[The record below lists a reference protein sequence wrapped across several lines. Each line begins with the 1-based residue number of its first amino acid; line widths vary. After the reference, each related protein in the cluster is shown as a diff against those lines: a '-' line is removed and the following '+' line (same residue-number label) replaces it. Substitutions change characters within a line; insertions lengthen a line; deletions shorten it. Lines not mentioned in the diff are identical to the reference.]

1 MEYEKLFSPMNI
13 GGVTVKNRSVMA
25 PMLMGFAEMDGKP
38 NEQLMN
44 YYEERAKGGTGLII
58 TEITRVNDN
67 HGAAAFAQLAMSHDF
82 NIEPMREFAN
92 RIHKHG
98 AKLFVQLHHPGR
110 QNVGLLVHT
119 IPISVKLDHATKWYK
134 PLVFKLVPSCK
145 VLLEKRLVPASVCP
159 SKVEPSKFAEG
170 RVRALR
176 HSEIKRLV
184 EDFVRAAVRCKK
196 AGVDGVELHATH
208 GYLIQQ
214 FLSPNTNHRTD
225 EYGGST
231 ENRLRFLKEIVEG
244 IRRECGDYPIIVRL
258 TADECYG
265 KIGEP
270 GKGYN
275 LSVGVEYAK
284 AIEAMGVDAIDV
296 SSAAYDTFNYWLEPT
311 SFECGWRAYMTK
323 AVKDAVKIPVLGANL
338 IRSAAQA
345 ERQLQDGTQDFVSL
359 GRPHIADPHWAEKVQ
374 CGNEKDV
381 KRCICC
387 LYCIQSMQDNAWS
400 GGHGYCSV
408 NPLVGKEELSD
419 QTVKDGNGRVVA
431 IVGAGAAGLTCAE
444 ILGKRGFK
452 PIVFEKAGEVG
463 GQLQLANKPP
473 HKEKI
478 SWCFEDLKTAAEKYG
493 AEIRLNTCATKELL
507 SELKP
512 YAVIIATGAN
522 ANKPGSIPGAD
533 LPNVFT
539 TTQILN
545 GEVKLEAKNVA
556 LIGSGMTGLE
566 TAEMLVADK
575 NKVTIVEMLDAVAKG
590 MWFQHL
596 DDILPKLDKA
606 GTKYLVSHKLKS
618 IEEKCVVLE
627 NLGKKCDV
635 KLDCD
640 AVVLSLGAR
649 SDNKLYSE
657 IKDVMPNVFIVGD
670 ASKVGRIAD
679 ATSAA
684 FDLATNRIK

>member
-1 MEYEKLFSPMNI
+1 MEYKMLFSPMQI
-13 GGVTVKNRSVMA
+13 GKVTVKNRIVMA
-25 PMLMGFAEMDGKP
+25 PMLMGFAEMDGTP

-58 TEITRVNDN
+58 TEITRVNDSN
-67 HGAAAFAQLAMSHDF
+67 GAAAFAQLSMSHDY

-92 RIHKHG
+92 RIHKHD

-110 QNVGLLVHT
+110 QNVGLLLHT
-119 IPISVKLDHATKWYK
+119 IPPSIFMDHHTKWYK

-145 VLLEKRLVPASVCP
+145 VLLEKKLVPAAVCP
-159 SKVEPSKFAEG
+159 SKVEPSKFSEG

-176 HSEIKRLV
+176 HREVKALIQ
-184 EDFVRAAVRCKK
+184 DFIAAAQRCQK

-225 EYGGST
+225 EYGGSF

-244 IRRECGDYPIIVRL
+244 IRQKCGDYPIIVRL
-258 TADECYG
+258 TADECYDMVG
-265 KIGEP
+265 KV
-270 GKGYN
+270 GKGYD

-296 SSAAYDTFNYWLEPT
+296 SSASYDTFNYWLEPT
-311 SFECGWRAYMTK
+311 SFDCGWRAYMTK
-323 AVKDAVKIPVLGANL
+323 AVKDSVQIPVLGANL
-338 IRSAAQA
+338 IRSATQA
-345 ERQLQDGTQDFVSL
+345 ETQLENGTQDFVSL
-359 GRPHIADPHWAEKVQ
+359 GRPHIADPHFAEKVQ
-374 CGNEKDV
+374 SGNENDV

-408 NPLVGKEELSD
+408 NPLVGNEKLVENIK
-419 QTVKDGNGRVVA
+419 KDGDNRVVA
-431 IVGAGAAGLTCAE
+431 IVGAGVAGLTCAE
-444 ILGKRGFK
+444 FLGKRGFK
-452 PIVFEKAGEVG
+452 PIVFEKFNEVG

-478 SWCFEDLKTAAEKYG
+478 SWCFEDLKTVAEKNG
-493 AEIRLNTCATKELL
+493 AEIRLNTQATKSVLEELN
-507 SELKP
+507 P
-512 YAVIIATGAN
+512 YAIIIATGAN
-522 ANKPGSIPGAD
+522 ANKPKAIKGVD
-533 LPNVFT
+533 LPNVYT
-539 TTQILN
+539 TTDILN
-545 GEVKLEAKNVA
+545 RKVELVGKNVA

-566 TAEMLVADK
+566 TAELLVANE
-575 NKVTIVEMLDAVAKG
+575 NKVTIVDMLDEIAKG

-596 DDILPKLDKA
+596 DDILPKLDEK

-618 IEEKCVVLE
+618 IEKDHVVLE
-627 NLGKKCDV
+627 DIKKKSDVNLT
-635 KLDCD
+635 CD

-649 SDNKLYSE
+649 SDNVLFNE
-657 IKDVMPNVFIVGD
+657 IKDSFKNVFLVGD
-670 ASKVGRIAD
+670 AQKVGRIAD

-684 FDLATNRIK
+684 FDIAVNKIK